1 MHHIK
6 PHLPL
11 PEYLTVS
18 RSSLHGLGI
27 IANKPIKAGTDLG
40 VSHVIDDEFED
51 GLIRTPLGG
60 FLNHSDNPNSKYLEE
75 GKNLRLVTNRDINQ
89 GEEVT
94 VSYRGSGCFSY
105 NKSLKSSFPI
115 GPIPLTP
122 VEVASSYIVFTR
134 GSEKTAW
141 PTMPRRI
148 RGSLMS
154 YTTVKAPIYAEG

>member
-60 FLNHSDNPNSKYLEE
+60 FLNHSDNTNSKYLEE

-94 VSYRGSGCFSY
+94 VSYRGWYSDNVLDSY
-105 NKSLKSSFPI
+105 
-115 GPIPLTP
+115 
-122 VEVASSYIVFTR
+122 R
-134 GSEKTAW
+134 
-141 PTMPRRI
+141 
-148 RGSLMS
+148 
-154 YTTVKAPIYAEG
+154 